1 MERIISK
8 KAFMALLCK
17 KPRNLEYTR
26 HSISRARKREL
37 ISEDGETV
45 PEFER
50 DLLEGDPRVVVEQDS
65 EGIHERKF
73 KAYYRSPSGGFVVYI
88 FVLNDQTRLIS
99 VYRTSKKIQEA
110 VYNCERKMV
119 RKRK

>member
-1 MERIISK
+1 
-8 KAFMALLCK
+8 MALLCK